1 MSVQRDRINQ
11 SRINAGLTPLPE
23 TYTLRVMHD
32 GAVLREQT
40 GLDLEDGERE
50 YVKTQKFYLNLPNP
64 EAADRTTVQLFRESD
79 GHVEHEI
86 TFWTPDAVDDL
97 TEMQFH
103 SL

>member
-11 SRINAGLTPLPE
+11 ARINAGLTPLPENQARINAGLTPLPE

-32 GAVLREQT
+32 GA
-40 GLDLEDGERE
+40 
-50 YVKTQKFYLNLPNP
+50 P
-64 EAADRTTVQLFRESD
+64 
-79 GHVEHEI
+79 
-86 TFWTPDAVDDL
+86 L

>member
-1 MSVQRDRINQ
+1 MEAPHVCTARPHQRRADAAARD
-11 SRINAGLTPLPE
+11 LHTP
-23 TYTLRVMHD
+23 RH
-32 GAVLREQT
+32 GAPLREQT

-64 EAADRTTVQLFRESD
+64 ESADRTTVQLFRESD

>member
-11 SRINAGLTPLPE
+11 ARINAGLTPLPE

-32 GAVLREQT
+32 GALLAEQT
-40 GLDLEDGERE
+40 SLDIEDGERE